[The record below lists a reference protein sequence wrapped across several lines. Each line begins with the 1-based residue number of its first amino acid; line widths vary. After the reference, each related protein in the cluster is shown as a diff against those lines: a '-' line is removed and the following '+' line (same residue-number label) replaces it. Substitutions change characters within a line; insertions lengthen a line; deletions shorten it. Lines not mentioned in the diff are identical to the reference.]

1 LKKLGIDVQYKYRSG
16 TEEKQGISFSL
27 GQQCFKG
34 SKVDRN
40 FSFGNLEKAL
50 RLQQQQLV
58 TQEAGPG
65 PKREA
70 RNLLMYQKQ
79 RDIAQSLL
87 SKRLLGSNNSLL
99 KKVEKGLEHLLKP
112 EQTDDSIQYQFTQ
125 KSEEHKKKKQG
136 HRISR

>member
-1 LKKLGIDVQYKYRSG
+1 LKKLGIDVQYKYRSA

-27 GQQCFKG
+27 GEQCFKG

-50 RLQQQQLV
+50 RLQQQQLF
-58 TQEAGPG
+58 TQEDGPG

-70 RNLLMYQKQ
+70 RNLLMDQKQ

-87 SKRLLGSNNSLL
+87 SKRLPGSNNSLL

-112 EQTDDSIQYQFTQ
+112 EQTDDSIPYQFPQ
-125 KSEEHKKKKQG
+125 KSEEHKKKKQD